1 MKQAYVDD
9 CPYYLDDFLTNMK
22 VVKDRSDRTEEAYFI
37 DIRTFLRYL
46 NVKHH
51 AVPAE
56 TPFNKI
62 KIKETPIEWL
72 ECFSLND
79 AYVYLKYLKDERNN
93 STKTRARKCSALKQF
108 YVYLCQKA
116 KIISNNPLDDL
127 ELPHINQALPKYLSL
142 EQSLELLRNIDSKIR
157 CVIIVSLL
165 CSLTAVCV

>member
-37 DIRTFLRYL
+37 ERRFGWNGMVLDI
-46 NVKHH
+46 KISQKCSDI
-51 AVPAE
+51 
-56 TPFNKI
+56 NKI

-142 EQSLELLRNIDSKIR
+142 EQSLELLRNIDSKNQVQKHKR
-157 CVIIVSLL
+157 R
-165 CSLTAVCV
+165 

>member
-79 AYVYLKYLKDERNN
+79 AYVYLKYHKNPCEKMF
-93 STKTRARKCSALKQF
+93 SFETI
-108 YVYLCQKA
+108 LCL
-116 KIISNNPLDDL
+116 S
-127 ELPHINQALPKYLSL
+127 LPKSQAHFK
-142 EQSLELLRNIDSKIR
+142 QS
-157 CVIIVSLL
+157 
-165 CSLTAVCV
+165 A